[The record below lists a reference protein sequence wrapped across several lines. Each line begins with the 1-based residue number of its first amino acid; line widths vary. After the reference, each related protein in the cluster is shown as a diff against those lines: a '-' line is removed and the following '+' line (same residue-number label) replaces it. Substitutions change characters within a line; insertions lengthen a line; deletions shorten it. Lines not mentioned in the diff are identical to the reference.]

1 MGYDTGRAT
10 TGPSAAAAGDGLR
23 ERVVETLQ
31 IMADRGY
38 NPTIEMLSGMM
49 VGGRV
54 DPKALAA
61 RLPTLEGVLVEDGFA
76 HLEGKGF
83 VDVCKRRVEA
93 HGRLEALY
101 RGVAEEYTR
110 DLVRLCPWVRCVML
124 VGSAATGGL
133 CEGDDLDLN
142 IVVDDRRKFST
153 LLVGSLLNRK
163 YALKYRSRLKYARSH
178 HYMLPMFMCLNI
190 VWEDREVRPFRR
202 RDKQLAYELFSA
214 RVLAGEDFFR
224 GMLAANGWLRD
235 IYPQIFDGKGP
246 GDETP
251 PAIPHRAGRSRA
263 NPLEGLA
270 RRVMFGM
277 ERTVRIFLSRQLGV
291 LERMDYWEGMKRPYG
306 IYDLP
311 EGGEGGP

>member
-1 MGYDTGRAT
+1 MSEDTWRAAT
-10 TGPSAAAAGDGLR
+10 RPSGAADDRLG
-23 ERVVETLQ
+23 ERVVESLQ

-38 NPTIEMLSGMM
+38 NPTVALLSEMM
-49 VGGRV
+49 VGGRI
-54 DPKALAA
+54 DPKVLAA
-61 RLPTLEGVLVEDGFA
+61 RLPVLDGVLVEDGFV

-83 VDVCKRRVEA
+83 VDACKRRVEA
-93 HGRLEALY
+93 HARLEALY

-153 LLVGSLLNRK
+153 LLVGSMLNRK

-178 HYMLPMFMCLNI
+178 HYLLPMFMCLNI

-202 RDKQLAYELFSA
+202 RDQQLAYELMSA
-214 RVLAGEDFFR
+214 KVLAGEDHFR
-224 GMLAANGWLRD
+224 GMLDANGWLRD
-235 IYPQIFDGKGP
+235 IYPQMFEGGGP
-246 GDETP
+246 GEGAMTSG
-251 PAIPHRAGRSRA
+251 PALAASHRVG
-263 NPLEGLA
+263 PLEGLA

-277 ERTVRIFLSRQLGV
+277 ERTVRILLSRQPGV

-311 EGGEGGP
+311 QGGEGGP

>member
-1 MGYDTGRAT
+1 MSGDTGRAAT
-10 TGPSAAAAGDGLR
+10 RPPSAADDRLG

-38 NPTIEMLSGMM
+38 NPTIALLSEMM

-54 DPKALAA
+54 DSKSLVA
-61 RLPTLEGVLVEDGFA
+61 RLPTMGGVLVEDGFV
-76 HLEGKGF
+76 HLEGKGY
-83 VDVCKRRVEA
+83 VDACKRRVEA

-101 RGVAEEYTR
+101 RGVAEEYTK

-153 LLVGSLLNRK
+153 LLVGSMLNRK

-202 RDKQLAYELFSA
+202 QDRQMAYELMSA
-214 RVLAGEDFFR
+214 KVLAGEDHFK
-224 GMLAANGWLRD
+224 GMLDANGWLRD
-235 IYPQIFDGKGP
+235 IYPQMFERRGSGGEVQASRHARTAHPRSGP
-246 GDETP
+246 F
-251 PAIPHRAGRSRA
+251 
-263 NPLEGLA
+263 EGLA
-270 RRVMFGM
+270 RRMMFGM
-277 ERTVRIFLSRQLGV
+277 ERTVRIFLSRKPGV

-311 EGGEGGP
+311 EGGVGGP